1 MSDTSSTGSVSPKII
16 SRATFLFEFSAEAQH
31 FVNHIGQTYNEHPD
45 SLMRLD
51 FEASL
56 GYLDLMVQNDLL

>member
-1 MSDTSSTGSVSPKII
+1 MSDTSSTQSVSPKI
-16 SRATFLFEFSAEAQH
+16 TFLFEFSAEAQH